1 MKLNEVFVEK
11 IRDTET
17 KEGLLQIW
25 ENMKCNGFLSYRV
38 DTRLFD
44 ENVEEFKTLSLE
56 EQKKLLLEM
65 LDYNDLYVN
74 YSEIEDAIYNVDE
87 EDKRLNKEF
96 YQGVEV

>member
-1 MKLNEVFVEK
+1 
-11 IRDTET
+11 
-17 KEGLLQIW
+17 
-25 ENMKCNGFLSYRV
+25 MKCNGFLSYRV

-87 EDKRLNKEF
+87 EDK
-96 YQGVEV
+96 G